1 MLNIVFAMLLP
12 TIMMMR
18 TATTMMMAMMMMR
31 TIVLLIWS
39 ASYNPVASGWPA
51 SSGNELAPDAHLKY
65 SSTSEDHDV
74 LFTCLSTRIVIM
86 RGLRYIAWVEERKM
100 TAALTEWMWMVWL
113 VR

>member
-1 MLNIVFAMLLP
+1 MLNLVFAMLI
-12 TIMMMR
+12 TAMMMMMR
-18 TATTMMMAMMMMR
+18 TTTTMMMMR

-65 SSTSEDHDV
+65 SSTVRTMVRFSHVCSLDCNHAGAQIHCVGGKKFE
-74 LFTCLSTRIVIM
+74 
-86 RGLRYIAWVEERKM
+86 M
-100 TAALTEWMWMVWL
+100 TAGLTEWMWMGWL